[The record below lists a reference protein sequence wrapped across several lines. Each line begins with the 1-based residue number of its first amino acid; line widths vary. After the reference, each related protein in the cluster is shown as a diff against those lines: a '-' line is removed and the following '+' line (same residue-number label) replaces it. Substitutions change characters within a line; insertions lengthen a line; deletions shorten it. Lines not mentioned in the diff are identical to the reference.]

1 VKNFTGIFQGTRGVR
16 PGLTLS
22 HRPATPTNA
31 PRRERATVFAF
42 GAAADPRPRGGRPSL
57 IGLHGAA
64 VVGVAPLL
72 TARRLCRMGILGTP
86 CVVSR
91 SPAGRCDGINPA
103 HRQAA
108 RAAGGLVTRMRP
120 GRHALASSRIPFLEC
135 ATLLDRRRP
144 AAGRS
149 TVAPGEDGRSDWS
162 EEGAAVNI
170 RALVGSGDRIGL
182 VTLPFLVVGVALN
195 IAFPSPFTVGGPPT
209 WLGVL
214 SVLVLLV
221 GVVNWAWCVYLLLI
235 KVPRRELVTNG
246 PYAVVKHPL
255 YTGAALLV
263 LPWLGFLL
271 NTWLGA
277 AIGIVLYVA
286 SRMFAPAEE
295 VELAQTF
302 GGVWDAYTAEVKLPW
317 L

>member
-1 VKNFTGIFQGTRGVR
+1 
-16 PGLTLS
+16 
-22 HRPATPTNA
+22 
-31 PRRERATVFAF
+31 
-42 GAAADPRPRGGRPSL
+42 
-57 IGLHGAA
+57 
-64 VVGVAPLL
+64 
-72 TARRLCRMGILGTP
+72 
-86 CVVSR
+86 
-91 SPAGRCDGINPA
+91 
-103 HRQAA
+103 
-108 RAAGGLVTRMRP
+108 
-120 GRHALASSRIPFLEC
+120 
-135 ATLLDRRRP
+135 
-144 AAGRS
+144 
-149 TVAPGEDGRSDWS
+149 
-162 EEGAAVNI
+162 VNI

-182 VTLPFLVVGVALN
+182 VTLPFLVVGVVLN
-195 IAFPSPFTVGGPPT
+195 IAFPSLFTIGGPPT

-235 KVPRRELVTNG
+235 KVPRGELITNG

-255 YTGAALLV
+255 YIGAALLV

-295 VELAQTF
+295 VELAQKF
-302 GGVWDAYTAEVKLPW
+302 GSVWDAYTAEVKLPW

>member
-1 VKNFTGIFQGTRGVR
+1 
-16 PGLTLS
+16 
-22 HRPATPTNA
+22 
-31 PRRERATVFAF
+31 
-42 GAAADPRPRGGRPSL
+42 
-57 IGLHGAA
+57 
-64 VVGVAPLL
+64 
-72 TARRLCRMGILGTP
+72 
-86 CVVSR
+86 
-91 SPAGRCDGINPA
+91 
-103 HRQAA
+103 
-108 RAAGGLVTRMRP
+108 
-120 GRHALASSRIPFLEC
+120 
-135 ATLLDRRRP
+135 
-144 AAGRS
+144 
-149 TVAPGEDGRSDWS
+149 
-162 EEGAAVNI
+162 VNI

-182 VTLPFLVVGVALN
+182 VTLPFLVVGVVLN
-195 IAFPSPFTVGGPPT
+195 IAFPSLFTIGGPPT

-235 KVPRRELVTNG
+235 KVPRGELITNG

-295 VELAQTF
+295 VELAQKF
-302 GGVWDAYTAEVKLPW
+302 GSVWDAYTAEVKLPW

>member
-1 VKNFTGIFQGTRGVR
+1 MDIDMNV
-16 PGLTLS
+16 
-22 HRPATPTNA
+22 
-31 PRRERATVFAF
+31 
-42 GAAADPRPRGGRPSL
+42 
-57 IGLHGAA
+57 
-64 VVGVAPLL
+64 
-72 TARRLCRMGILGTP
+72 
-86 CVVSR
+86 
-91 SPAGRCDGINPA
+91 
-103 HRQAA
+103 
-108 RAAGGLVTRMRP
+108 
-120 GRHALASSRIPFLEC
+120 
-135 ATLLDRRRP
+135 
-144 AAGRS
+144 
-149 TVAPGEDGRSDWS
+149 
-162 EEGAAVNI
+162 

-182 VTLPFLVVGVALN
+182 VTLPFLVVGVVLN
-195 IAFPSPFTVGGPPT
+195 IAFPSLFTIGGPPT

-221 GVVNWAWCVYLLLI
+221 GVVNWAWCVYLLLTRA
-235 KVPRRELVTNG
+235 PRRKLITNG

-286 SRMFAPAEE
+286 SRIFAPVEE

-302 GGVWDAYTAEVKLPW
+302 GGAWDAYTAEVKLPW

>member
-1 VKNFTGIFQGTRGVR
+1 
-16 PGLTLS
+16 
-22 HRPATPTNA
+22 
-31 PRRERATVFAF
+31 
-42 GAAADPRPRGGRPSL
+42 
-57 IGLHGAA
+57 
-64 VVGVAPLL
+64 
-72 TARRLCRMGILGTP
+72 
-86 CVVSR
+86 
-91 SPAGRCDGINPA
+91 
-103 HRQAA
+103 
-108 RAAGGLVTRMRP
+108 
-120 GRHALASSRIPFLEC
+120 
-135 ATLLDRRRP
+135 
-144 AAGRS
+144 
-149 TVAPGEDGRSDWS
+149 
-162 EEGAAVNI
+162 VNI

-182 VTLPFLVVGVALN
+182 VTLPFLVVGVVLN
-195 IAFPSPFTVGGPPT
+195 IAFPSLFTIGGPPT

-221 GVVNWAWCVYLLLI
+221 GVINWAWCVYLLLI
-235 KVPRRELVTNG
+235 KVPRRELITNG

-295 VELAQTF
+295 VELAQKF
-302 GGVWDAYTAEVKLPW
+302 GSVWDAYTAEVKLPW

>member
-1 VKNFTGIFQGTRGVR
+1 MDIDMNV
-16 PGLTLS
+16 
-22 HRPATPTNA
+22 
-31 PRRERATVFAF
+31 
-42 GAAADPRPRGGRPSL
+42 
-57 IGLHGAA
+57 
-64 VVGVAPLL
+64 
-72 TARRLCRMGILGTP
+72 
-86 CVVSR
+86 
-91 SPAGRCDGINPA
+91 
-103 HRQAA
+103 
-108 RAAGGLVTRMRP
+108 
-120 GRHALASSRIPFLEC
+120 
-135 ATLLDRRRP
+135 
-144 AAGRS
+144 
-149 TVAPGEDGRSDWS
+149 
-162 EEGAAVNI
+162 

-182 VTLPFLVVGVALN
+182 VTLPFLVVGVVLN
-195 IAFPSPFTVGGPPT
+195 IAFPSLFAIGGPPR

-235 KVPRRELVTNG
+235 KVPRRELITNG

-286 SRMFAPAEE
+286 SRIFAPAEE

-302 GGVWDAYTAEVKLPW
+302 GGVWDAYTAKVKLPW

>member
-1 VKNFTGIFQGTRGVR
+1 
-16 PGLTLS
+16 
-22 HRPATPTNA
+22 
-31 PRRERATVFAF
+31 
-42 GAAADPRPRGGRPSL
+42 
-57 IGLHGAA
+57 
-64 VVGVAPLL
+64 
-72 TARRLCRMGILGTP
+72 M
-86 CVVSR
+86 
-91 SPAGRCDGINPA
+91 
-103 HRQAA
+103 
-108 RAAGGLVTRMRP
+108 
-120 GRHALASSRIPFLEC
+120 
-135 ATLLDRRRP
+135 
-144 AAGRS
+144 
-149 TVAPGEDGRSDWS
+149 
-162 EEGAAVNI
+162 NI
-170 RALVGSGDRIGL
+170 RTLVGSGDRIGL
-182 VTLPFLVVGVALN
+182 VTLPFLVVGVVLN
-195 IAFPSPFTVGGPPT
+195 IAFPSLFTIGGPPT

-235 KVPRRELVTNG
+235 KVPRRELITNG

-302 GGVWDAYTAEVKLPW
+302 GGVWDAYIAEVKLPW